1 MKRKLL
7 LPLVLLILSTVA
19 FSNERSRYNCR
30 TAGNLPCPATTCNE
44 PKATTCHEPTATAS
58 REAPASSNP
67 ASTEEAANNAGNHM
81 FLHTLI
87 KLLYI

>member
-7 LPLVLLILSTVA
+7 LPLALLILSTVA
-19 FSNERSRYNCR
+19 LSNERSRYNCR
-30 TAGNLPCPATTCNE
+30 TAGNLPCPAT
-44 PKATTCHEPTATAS
+44 ATIGHDSGATAS
-58 REAPASSNP
+58 RV
-67 ASTEEAANNAGNHM
+67 STESANRATSEEAANNAGNHM

>member
-7 LPLVLLILSTVA
+7 LPLALLILSTVA

-30 TAGNLPCPATTCNE
+30 TAGNLPCPCPAT
-44 PKATTCHEPTATAS
+44 ACHEPTATAS